1 MLFFHLSEEASFMER
16 RIIIEAGGIA
26 SEAIL
31 AESEAAKAIWHSL
44 PIESTCSIWGDEVY
58 FSIPV
63 SLSLDETAKKI
74 VDMGDLG
81 YWPTG
86 KALCVFFGP
95 TPMSEGDEIRPA
107 SAVNIVG
114 KIVGNPKIFK
124 KVSSGTK
131 VRVKKAK

>member
-1 MLFFHLSEEASFMER
+1 MER
-16 RIIIEAGGIA
+16 RIIIEAGGIT

-31 AESEAAKAIWHSL
+31 AESETAKAIWDSL
-44 PIESTCSIWGDEVY
+44 PIESTCNIWGDEVY

-63 SLSLDETAKKI
+63 SLSLDETAKEI

-86 KALCVFFGP
+86 KALCIFFGP
-95 TPMSEGDEIRPA
+95 TPISEGGEIRPA

-114 KIVGNPKIFK
+114 KIIGNPKTFK
-124 KVSSGTK
+124 KVSSGIK
-131 VRVKKAK
+131 IQVKKGQMIEE